1 MVNPIRLPLL
11 LARSVESHRFQHTAT
26 RTAKASSLAARR
38 QLYTMAT
45 PTRIQISPEE
55 TGLLGL
61 KQTPDAAAKITELL
75 QEDLEV
81 R

>member
-1 MVNPIRLPLL
+1 MRLQLL
-11 LARSVESHRFQHTAT
+11 LARSIESHRFPHTAT
-26 RTAKASSLAARR
+26 RTVKASSLAAHR
-38 QLYTMAT
+38 QLYTMAS

-81 R
+81 RRAGH